1 MNYID
6 FLSPYHKRT
15 ERNYIGR
22 VTDTEYPK
30 ARAASLA
37 KKWDYEYWDGD
48 RRTGYGGYRYDGRWL
63 VLAKNMAARYK
74 LGAGDRILDVG
85 CGKAFQLY
93 EFTQAVPG
101 IKVEGIDISAYA
113 VEHAKAEIRP
123 FLKVG
128 SASEL
133 PYDDNA
139 FDLVFSI
146 NTLHNLHT
154 YDLEKA
160 LQEIER
166 VGRKHKYICVESYRN
181 EGEKANLMYWQLTC
195 EGFYTPEEWY
205 WWFEATGYSGDYSF
219 IYFE

>member
-1 MNYID
+1 MIYID

-15 ERNYIGR
+15 KRDYIAR

-30 ARAASLA
+30 AQAADLA
-37 KKWDYEYWDGD
+37 KKWGYEYWDGD

-63 VLAKNMAARYK
+63 SLAQSMAAHYK

-101 IKVEGIDISAYA
+101 IKAAGIDISAYA
-113 VEHAKAEIRP
+113 VEHAKGEVRTY
-123 FLKVG
+123 LKVG
-128 SASEL
+128 SAAEL
-133 PYDDNA
+133 PYDDNC

-160 LQEIER
+160 LHEIER

-181 EGEKANLMYWQLTC
+181 EEEKANLMYWQLTC
-195 EGFYTPEEWY
+195 EGFYTPEEWQ
-205 WWFEATGYSGDYSF
+205 WWFGLSGYTGDYSF